1 MEAKFNYEKR
11 WESIR
16 TYLEKKECD
25 AFVVKQEGNVRYLSC
40 AHIPFFPIL
49 TYVVIPRKGEPVALT
64 SSLEEF
70 RAKEEAAVKEIK
82 IFSPYPDIKN
92 YEMNAQKAIE
102 KLIKEK
108 KFKKILCDSTLDGV
122 KGAKPATDDF
132 VNNMRMK
139 KDNEELKC
147 MREAAKLADYGAEC
161 LEREIMRCGVS
172 EMRMAAELDYILRTK
187 GAQSMSFATIIASG
201 SNSAYSHHDNTDRKI
216 KEGDSVICDFGAY
229 VNGYCSDMTRTFVL
243 GGTEKWAEVYRAV
256 LEAQKKAIG
265 RAKKGAGFKD
275 IDAAARSHIRECGYA
290 RNYVHSTGH
299 GLGLDVHEAPTISP
313 IGKGKCEES
322 MVFTVEPGIYI
333 PKKGGIRI
341 EDDVL
346 ITDEGAEC
354 LTKAKK

>member
-1 MEAKFNYEKR
+1 MEVKFNYEKR

-16 TYLEKKECD
+16 KYLEKKECD
-25 AFVVKQEGNVRYLSC
+25 AFVLKQEGNVRYLSC

-70 RAKEEAAVKEIK
+70 RAKEEAAVEEIK

-92 YEMNAQKAIE
+92 YEMNAQKAID
-102 KLIKEK
+102 KLIKER
-108 KFKKILCDSTLDGV
+108 KFKKLLSDSPLDG
-122 KGAKPATDDF
+122 AKAATDDF

-139 KDNEELKC
+139 KDGEELKC

-161 LEREIMRCGVS
+161 LEHEIMRCGVS

-187 GAQSMSFATIIASG
+187 GAQAISFPTIIASG
-201 SNSAYSHHDNTDRKI
+201 TNSAYSHHDNTDRKI
-216 KEGDSVICDFGAY
+216 RDGDTVICDFGTY
-229 VNGYCSDMTRTFVL
+229 VNGYCSDITRTFVL
-243 GGTEKWAEVYRAV
+243 GGTEKWAEVYCAV
-256 LEAQKKAIG
+256 LEAQKKAIEKA
-265 RAKKGAGFKD
+265 RKGTEFKE
-275 IDAAARSHIRECGYA
+275 IDAAARGHIRECGYG

-299 GLGLDVHEAPTISP
+299 GLGLDFHEAPTISP
-313 IGKGKCEES
+313 IGNGKCEES

-333 PKKGGIRI
+333 PRKGGIRI

-354 LTKAKK
+354 LTRAKK